1 MTFGIITPIFEKT
14 KYLLPALVS
23 VQSSGQHVVHELQQ
37 SDKAAN
43 FCLPDEFCGRV
54 RIVREPDTGMYDAIT
69 KGFNRICAE
78 HPEVEILSWLNS
90 DEQYLDGTLD
100 IVAEYFEKHPDVD
113 VVYGDYIQLDAE
125 GKPCSIRKEISPNSF
140 YLVHGVNYIMSCT
153 VFMRRHV
160 WESGVKLDMSYKY
173 VADKK
178 FYVENFR
185 KGFTF
190 AHIPQL
196 LGAYTATGANLSL
209 QAEPTLQEQA
219 CLRAELGSWCAP
231 LRKVVRLLRCVNKLF
246 YGCYSKKATI
256 FSYYTLSGEKIKFV
270 GSLDTS
276 WHKGL

>member
-125 GKPCSIRKEISPNSF
+125 GKPCSIRREIPPHLF

-219 CLRAELGSWCAP
+219 RLRAELGSWCAP

-256 FSYYTLSGEKIKFV
+256 LSYYTLSGEKIKFV

>member
-37 SDKAAN
+37 CDKAAT
-43 FCLPDEFCGRV
+43 FCLSDEFCGRV

-125 GKPCSIRKEISPNSF
+125 GKPCSIRKEISPNLF

-153 VFMRRHV
+153 VFMRRRV
-160 WESGVKLDMSYKY
+160 WEDGLKLDISYRF

-178 FYVENFR
+178 FYVENLR

-196 LGAYTATGANLSL
+196 LGAYTATGVNLSL
-209 QAEPTLQEQA
+209 QHEATFKEQA
-219 CLRAELGSWCAP
+219 RLRGELGSWCAP
-231 LRKVVRLLRCVNKLF
+231 LRKLVRLLRLVNKLF
-246 YGCYSKKATI
+246 CGCYSNSQVCFAYYDLLGKRI
-256 FSYYTLSGEKIKFV
+256 LFSGRLS
-270 GSLDTS
+270 SR
-276 WHKGL
+276 WH

>member
-37 SDKAAN
+37 SDKATA

-54 RIVREPDTGMYDAIT
+54 RIVRELDTGMYDAIT

-125 GKPCSIRKEISPNSF
+125 GKPCSIRKEISPNLF

-153 VFMRRHV
+153 VFMRRRV
-160 WESGVKLDMSYKY
+160 WEDGLKLDINYRF

-178 FYVENFR
+178 FYVENLR

-196 LGAYTATGANLSL
+196 LGAYTATGVNLSL
-209 QAEPTLQEQA
+209 QHEATFKEQA
-219 CLRAELGSWCAP
+219 RLRGELGSWCAP
-231 LRKVVRLLRCVNKLF
+231 LRKLVRLLRLVNKLF
-246 YGCYSKKATI
+246 CGCYSNSQVCFAYYDLLGKRI
-256 FSYYTLSGEKIKFV
+256 VFSGRLS
-270 GSLDTS
+270 SR
-276 WHKGL
+276 WH

>member
-37 SDKAAN
+37 SDKATA

-54 RIVREPDTGMYDAIT
+54 RIVRELDTGMYDAIT

-125 GKPCSIRKEISPNSF
+125 GKPCSIRKEISPNLF

-153 VFMRRHV
+153 VFMRRRV
-160 WESGVKLDMSYKY
+160 WEDGLKLDINYRF

-178 FYVENFR
+178 FYVENLR

-196 LGAYTATGANLSL
+196 LGAYTATGVNLSL
-209 QAEPTLQEQA
+209 QHEATFKEQA
-219 CLRAELGSWCAP
+219 RLRGELGSWCAP
-231 LRKVVRLLRCVNKLF
+231 LRKLVRLLRLFNKLF
-246 YGCYSKKATI
+246 CGCYSNSQVCFVYYDLLGERI
-256 FSYYTLSGEKIKFV
+256 VFSGRLS
-270 GSLDTS
+270 SR
-276 WHKGL
+276 WH